1 MSAYELSVRMAK
13 ASRSLGRLSAELRDR
28 ESGDLPTQHLWEVGD
43 ALHDLAD
50 TLHTQA
56 RSNEPVSAVES
67 R

>member
-28 ESGDLPTQHLWEVGD
+28 ESGNLPAQPLHEIGD
-43 ALHDLAD
+43 ALRELAD
-50 TLHTQA
+50 TLHSHA
-56 RSNEPVSAVES
+56 KEGPSPVLES